1 MAESI
6 DAVLVEAARLTAAG
20 RPTEAVEVLRPLLVT
35 HPDHSE
41 AWCRLAAALLDAGD
55 FQLCLDAAKR
65 AITLG
70 ERSWAHRLASLSLA
84 EMGRHDEAIVSA
96 REAARRDPGDWRSL
110 VTLSEVLGPA
120 APEESLAV
128 ALGAVDAAP
137 EVPRVHEVL
146 GIAAARAGDNALAR
160 RAYTDALLLD
170 PGNAEVSARLDAL
183 PEVPLRRGAPA
194 ANGFARRL
202 TGGGADY
209 SAARPTV
216 IDSTVVESRVVESRV
231 VESRVGESSMVES
244 GVADSGAAAGSGGAG
259 DGGALVDGG
268 GLVDGGAAADGGV
281 AEGGVVEEPAEDR
294 WTVES
299 EWRQRMSAVWPVPAK
314 PVDAEIEPV
323 IQVVADPGFAV
334 HPGRASA
341 DRAPADDHPVEDVG
355 EVRVGARPRPRRRT
369 REIPVV
375 EEPAAPPRPVAARP
389 THTGFTR
396 AKRVSLWLVLRRCS
410 GWLAIGGFVLLVA
423 GMPSPSP
430 LLVWFA
436 LALLLIVTGA
446 AAFGYRA
453 IPVVDRPTPRE
464 LADHAPLIALAA
476 ALTAFGLVMLGV
488 WTLALAFGATGTQL
502 LVTAIVLGVAP
513 GVLAWFGLW
522 RIRTASR

>member
-20 RPTEAVEVLRPLLVT
+20 RPTEAVEVLRPVLVT

-41 AWCRLAAALLDAGD
+41 AWCRLAAALLDAGE
-55 FQLCLDAAKR
+55 FQPCLDAAKR

-120 APEESLAV
+120 DPEESLAV
-128 ALGAVDAAP
+128 ALGAVTAAP

-146 GIAAARAGDNALAR
+146 GLAAARAGDDDLAR

-170 PGNAEVSARLDAL
+170 PGNTEVKARLDRLPAL
-183 PEVPLRRGAPA
+183 PRRRGVPA
-194 ANGFARRL
+194 TNGFARRL
-202 TGGGADY
+202 
-209 SAARPTV
+209 SN
-216 IDSTVVESRVVESRV
+216 
-231 VESRVGESSMVES
+231 
-244 GVADSGAAAGSGGAG
+244 GAG
-259 DGGALVDGG
+259 DYDH
-268 GLVDGGAAADGGV
+268 AAA
-281 AEGGVVEEPAEDR
+281 EPVVIDAVVDRVETVGAFVGPVRPVDPVDLPDDEEFVEDR

-299 EWRQRMSAVWPVPAK
+299 EWQQRMSAVWPVPAR

-323 IQVVADPGFAV
+323 IQVVAEPAV
-334 HPGRASA
+334 TVR
-341 DRAPADDHPVEDVG
+341 PADPEPA
-355 EVRVGARPRPRRRT
+355 EAPRRRVVRRPT

-375 EEPAAPPRPVAARP
+375 EEPVRPDPPAARP
-389 THTGFTR
+389 GHAGFTR
-396 AKRVSLWLVLRRCS
+396 AKRVSLWLVLRRCA

-423 GMPSPSP
+423 GMPEPSP

-446 AAFGYRA
+446 GGFGYRA
-453 IPVVDRPTPRE
+453 IPAVDRPTPRE
-464 LADHAPLIALAA
+464 VADHAPLIALAA
-476 ALTAFGLVMLGV
+476 ALVLFGLVMLGV
-488 WTLALAFGATGTQL
+488 WTLVLSFGAAGKPL
-502 LVTAIVLGVAP
+502 LVTALVLGLAAG
-513 GVLAWFGLW
+513 GVSWFGLW